1 MKVNGIELLQMIK
14 DGKIKT
20 NTKINVWSIIGDL
33 AGKITTI
40 EYNGCD
46 LRWKPGMFNTCY
58 LYKDNYYFEIIE
70 EEKKINYVST
80 YVLCDSDFERKDQY
94 SLKAVEII
102 DKAFEEY
109 SDAINDLIDEVNKL
123 KKEGK

>member
-20 NTKINVWSIIGDL
+20 NAKINVWSIIGDL

-70 EEKKINYVST
+70 EEKEIKQIEKSYKIF
-80 YVLCDSDFERKDQY
+80 DFNKESFEAMKEMLQDLY
-94 SLKAVEII
+94 SKQVEI
-102 DKAFEEY
+102 
-109 SDAINDLIDEVNKL
+109 IDEVNKL